1 MVESLK
7 YTMTIF
13 HEKTLLT
20 RDDKEDTATY
30 LIFVSRIDSLL
41 WDMFLNNV
49 RVSNNI
55 MIRLKQCYSP
65 SRKPCKGYTSHLCF

>member
-20 RDDKEDTATY
+20 RDDKEDTVTY
-30 LIFVSRIDSLL
+30 LIFMCRE
-41 WDMFLNNV
+41 
-49 RVSNNI
+49 
-55 MIRLKQCYSP
+55 
-65 SRKPCKGYTSHLCF
+65 